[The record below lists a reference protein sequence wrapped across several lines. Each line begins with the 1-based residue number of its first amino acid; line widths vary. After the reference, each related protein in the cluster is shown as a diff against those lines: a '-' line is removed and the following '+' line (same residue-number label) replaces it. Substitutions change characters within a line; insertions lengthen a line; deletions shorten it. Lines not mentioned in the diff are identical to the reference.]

1 MPTRY
6 DRLAHRY
13 DAALSPLE
21 RRFLRKLR
29 KEVIAALPNQGRI
42 LEIGA
47 GTGANFVF
55 YDSASKVVATEPS
68 REMIQIAKAKTEQN
82 IRLLQSYGE
91 RLPFKNETFN
101 AALATLV
108 MCSVQSP
115 EQVFAELKR
124 VVRPGGVIALLE
136 HVRPS
141 GVLGVLFDALNLITV
156 PLMDDH
162 VNRRTVD
169 VAGRAGL
176 KVTKVRRVAWGIV
189 NIITCVV

>member
-1 MPTRY
+1 
-6 DRLAHRY
+6 
-13 DAALSPLE
+13 
-21 RRFLRKLR
+21 
-29 KEVIAALPNQGRI
+29 
-42 LEIGA
+42 
-47 GTGANFVF
+47 
-55 YDSASKVVATEPS
+55 
-68 REMIQIAKAKTEQN
+68 MIQIAKAKTEQN

>member
-6 DRLAHRY
+6 DRHAYRY
-13 DAALSPLE
+13 DAALSPFE

-68 REMIQIAKAKTEQN
+68 REMIRIAKAKTEQN

>member
-6 DRLAHRY
+6 DRLAYRY

-68 REMIQIAKAKTEQN
+68 REMIRIAKVKTEQN

-162 VNRRTVD
+162 INRRTVD
-169 VAGRAGL
+169 VARRAGL